1 MSITEARAS
10 LADVVDRVRVDREPV
25 YLTRR
30 ATPIA
35 VMIDLPRYEALVKAE
50 RTVAEWSNQEPSQ
63 IEAREAERLRRMAAM
78 EKSAAPFTAW
88 VRPGITHPQS
98 ASDLYAARTVDP

>member
-30 ATPIA
+30 ETPVA
-35 VMIDLPRYEALVKAE
+35 VMVDLPRYEALLTAE
-50 RTVAEWSNQEPSQ
+50 RAMAELSDQSPSP
-63 IEAREAERLRRMAAM
+63 IETREAERLRRMAAM

-88 VRPGITHPQS
+88 VRPGTTHPQS
-98 ASDLYAARTVDP
+98 ASDLYATRTVDL